1 MHRRKKNEPVPACVP
16 TRPLRH
22 FYPAVFFLE
31 MPSLLL
37 GFLTRHIGKQVA
49 QQMEA
54 ELWPGLNSVRPSPQ
68 SSGRL
73 KKGFES
79 DTEFQVVLK
88 AVQQGQLVD

>member
-1 MHRRKKNEPVPACVP
+1 M
-16 TRPLRH
+16 
-22 FYPAVFFLE
+22 FFLE

-37 GFLTRHIGKQVA
+37 GFLTRHIGK
-49 QQMEA
+49 QMEA